1 MNPVQTIPN
10 LPLAIT
16 LSGDELLWLN
26 QANNDVRAT
35 VRQIFFLL
43 SGSSSFAIGGPLV
56 LPSGPAQLSV
66 YSATQNAMLEVVG
79 DGHASQIIATRYSN
93 DFAEA
98 DIIARKARGTM
109 YAPLQNAL
117 GDYPGM
123 FITQGFDGSAWRTA
137 SNIMTRI
144 SSYNGPNDF
153 GTELLFNVRS
163 DGVNALGQVLKIDKN
178 GVVSVSAGIP
188 IVDQNANFTGGTL
201 ALGGPNGAAYG
212 ALQPGD
218 LFSAYSATNPV
229 VLSLYG
235 DGVTP
240 SLRANSFGTGIA
252 PFLAFQAARGT
263 MAAKTHVASGD
274 SAGSVAWSPFDGVQ
288 YRTAAQITGVI
299 DTWTA
304 PANFSGYLAFY
315 TRPDGLGAALTERAR
330 IDKVGLLRVNQ
341 NSNPSPIAPVAGTV
355 IQGVAANGVQ
365 ALIALD
371 TYGNATGSRL
381 FLRSAGNNAG
391 NPSPPTQG
399 NNLGAVVGAGYDASA
414 AVFRGAANITFNAA
428 ANWSVG
434 NTPGEIAFWA
444 TPVGAIAQSQYYV
457 ITSGGSLVPV
467 GGPLSIAATEG
478 FIGLPTCPGQPTG
491 APSIGYSGSN
501 QTNFA
506 PTVYDTVGHKVW
518 FYDYGL
524 AAWQSSAGANP
535 IGGAGGDLGGAY
547 PNPLVAKVTNASSI
561 AVGAPLAAGS
571 QLSVYS
577 NSALAE
583 AAIVG
588 DNQYSALI
596 VKSYGAGLNASAY
609 LLHAR
614 GSAAAPLAPA
624 NGDYIGAYAFA
635 IYDGSGNPMVSGM
648 QSFVDTYVAP
658 GNNSSYLT
666 FHTRPDGAG
675 AALAERMRIDK
686 NGNVGI
692 GKAPTAVAGFID
704 KASIYNNTNYSSLNI
719 IGDGQGCGLSLS
731 VFSNANVANMVF
743 QSARGSLAAPL
754 ALGNGNLAGSVEYD
768 AWDGS
773 AYQPIA
779 YVRAF
784 TDTVTGANNI
794 SGFLSF
800 LTRSDGAGVSAGER
814 MRIDKNGAVT
824 ITGQMT
830 INDPNITTDLSVL
843 TLTCGNVNGGVG
855 LHMVGNGSTTPGKW
869 IRVVNGQLQVVN
881 DAYNAVLL
889 TLTDAGGAA
898 FTGTVLATGAFY
910 ANGVPGT
917 NRGINFNTNNAQRWV
932 FYADSAAEGG
942 SNAGSN
948 LQLARYN
955 DAGVFIDSPIS
966 IVRSTGT
973 VTFSQVPFATTYGI
987 NSGAGTNRAT
997 NYYTNSVARWLVGC
1011 NGQAEAGLSVGSDF
1025 AWYNYDDT
1033 GAALGVPLII
1043 TRSTG
1048 VAHFSQPIVNG
1059 SDKRNKTDLK
1069 PVTKALE
1076 TISKLQGLSYKHKGL
1091 KQRQFGLVA
1100 QDVAKVL
1107 PDIVFEGTDEE
1118 KTLGIAYTNLIAVL
1132 IEALKELTA
1141 RVKTLEAA

>member
-153 GTELLFNVRS
+153 GTELLFNVRAN
-163 DGVNALGQVLKIDKN
+163 GINGLFQALKIDRN
-178 GVVSVSAGIP
+178 GVVGVSAGIP
-188 IVDQNANFTGGTL
+188 VVDQNANFTGGTL

-212 ALQPGD
+212 VLQPGD
-218 LFSAYSATNPV
+218 LLSAYSSTNPAV
-229 VLSLYG
+229 VSLYG
-235 DGVTP
+235 DGVAA
-240 SLRANSFGTGIA
+240 SVKANSFGTGLA
-252 PFLAFQAARGT
+252 PALALQASRGT
-263 MAAKTHVASGD
+263 LAAPAHVAAGD
-274 SAGSVAWSPFDGVQ
+274 SAGALTWSPFDGAQ
-288 YRTAAQITGVI
+288 YRTVAQIAAAI
-299 DTWTA
+299 DTWTSTG
-304 PANFSGYLAFY
+304 NISGYLAFY

-355 IQGVAANGVQ
+355 FQGVAANGVQ

-391 NPSPPTQG
+391 NPSMPSQG
-399 NNLGAVVGAGYDASA
+399 NNLGAVVGAGYDTSITS
-414 AVFRGAANITFNAA
+414 FRGAANVTFNAA

-444 TPVGAIAQSQYYV
+444 TPVGSIAPSQYYV
-457 ITSGGSLVPV
+457 ITNGGSLVPV

-491 APSIGYSGSN
+491 APAIGYSGSN

-506 PTVYDTVGHKVW
+506 PTVYDTANHKLW
-518 FYDYGL
+518 YYDYGL
-524 AAWQSSAGANP
+524 AAWGSPSGSGTP
-535 IGGAGGDLGGAY
+535 IGPASGDLGGAY
-547 PNPLVAKVTNASSI
+547 PNPVVAKVTNASSI

-577 NSALAE
+577 NSALAQ

-588 DNQYSALI
+588 DNQYSSLI
-596 VKSYGAGLNASAY
+596 VKSYGTGLNASAY

-614 GSAAAPLAPA
+614 GTAAAPLAPG
-624 NGDYIGAYAFA
+624 NGDYIGAYGFA

-675 AALAERMRIDK
+675 APLTERMRIDK

-692 GKAPTAVAGFID
+692 GRTQPASLLEVYSATAVPA
-704 KASIYNNTNYSSLNI
+704 ANV
-719 IGDGQGCGLSLS
+719 IGDGVGSSVQVTSFTTAGGGSL
-731 VFSNANVANMVF
+731 VACKG
-743 QSARGSLAAPL
+743 RGSAAAPTHV
-754 ALGNGNLAGSVEYD
+754 ASGDFAGQV
-768 AWDGS
+768 AVT
-773 AYQPIA
+773 AY
-779 YVRAF
+779 
-784 TDTVTGANNI
+784 
-794 SGFLSF
+794 
-800 LTRSDGAGVSAGER
+800 DGAGVPLVGAIQCYIDTWTAPNNLSSYLAFFTRPDGAGAGATEH
-814 MRIDKNGAVT
+814 MRIDKNGMVT
-824 ITGQMT
+824 VTGTMT
-830 INDPNITTDLSVL
+830 ISDPNVTTDLAVL
-843 TLTCGNVNGGVG
+843 TLSCGNVNGGVG
-855 LHMVGNGSTTPGKW
+855 LRMVGNGSTTPGKW
-869 IRVVNGQLQVVN
+869 IRVVNGQLQVIN

-889 TLTDAGGAA
+889 TLTDVGGAA
-898 FTGTVLATGAFY
+898 FSSTVLAQGVLIS
-910 ANGVPGT
+910 NGPAQT
-917 NRGINFNTNNAQRWV
+917 NRGVSLQTGTTQRWLV
-932 FYADSAAEGG
+932 FADGSAESG
-942 SNAGSN
+942 SSAGSN
-948 LQLARYN
+948 FQIARYT
-955 DAGVFIDSPIS
+955 DAGVFIDSPIT
-966 IVRSTGT
+966 IGRNTGT
-973 VTFSQVPFATTYGI
+973 VNFSQVPFAASYGI
-987 NSGAGTNRAT
+987 SGVNGSNRTT
-997 NYYTNSVARWLVGC
+997 NYYTSLVARWLVGT
-1011 NGQAEAGLSVGSDF
+1011 NGTAESGLGIGSDYAF
-1025 AWYNYDDT
+1025 YNYDDS
-1033 GAALGVPLII
+1033 GNSLGVPLII

-1048 VAHFSQPIVNG
+1048 VAHFAQPIVNG

-1076 TISKLQGLSYKHKGL
+1076 TIGKLQGLSYKHKGL
-1091 KQRQFGLVA
+1091 KQRRQFGLVA

-1107 PDIVFEGTDEE
+1107 PDIVFEGVDEE

-1132 IEALKELTA
+1132 VEAVKELTA